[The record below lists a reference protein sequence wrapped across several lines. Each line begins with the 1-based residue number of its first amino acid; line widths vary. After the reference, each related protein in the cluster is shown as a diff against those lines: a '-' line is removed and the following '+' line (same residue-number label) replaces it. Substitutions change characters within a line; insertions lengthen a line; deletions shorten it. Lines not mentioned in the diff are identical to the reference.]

1 MIRRIVTGLLALLL
15 VLGGGLYLYLL
26 SSLPQ
31 TDGRLAVPG
40 LKAEIRI
47 ERDADGVPLI
57 IAQDDEDAAFGLGF
71 VHAQD
76 RLFQMELQRRYG
88 AGRLAEIF
96 GTEALVTD
104 RQMRVLGLYRAA
116 EPHRHQLAPDQTVR
130 WLPGLGGKAQ
140 QQKFGR

>member
-1 MIRRIVTGLLALLL
+1 MIRRILIGLLVPLL

-40 LKAEIRI
+40 PKAEIRI
-47 ERDADGVPLI
+47 ERDADGVPQIL
-57 IAQDDEDAAFGLGF
+57 AQDDEDAAFGLGF

-96 GTEALVTD
+96 GTEALATD

-116 EPHRHQLAPDQTVR
+116 EAEIPFLSAKVR
-130 WLPGLGGKAQ
+130 RDSKLMRPGSTP
-140 QQKFGR
+140 F